1 MARGANLRNAPVGD
15 IVVQKN
21 GKLTPVTRPPLA
33 WYGGKGIDDVRTI
46 SSHFLLSLQGLWE
59 EEEGHSILK
68 RVAAQHPELIFSA
81 MVKLVNV
88 MRVEVGSPEDPFS
101 KLRSK
106 EAIIAKLEERAGPQA
121 RKLFEKFIKDVER
134 LQANQEE
141 VG

>member
-46 SSHFLLSLQGLWE
+46 SGHFLLSLQRLWE
-59 EEEGHSILK
+59 EEGDGILK
-68 RVAAQHPELIFSA
+68 RVAAHPELIFSG
-81 MVKLVNV
+81 MVKLMAV
-88 MRVEVGSPEDPFS
+88 MPVEVGSPGDSFS

-106 EAIIAKLEERAGPQA
+106 QAIIEKLEERAGPEA
-121 RKLFEKFIKDVER
+121 RKLFEKFVKDMAK
-134 LQANQEE
+134 LQAQREQEI
-141 VG
+141 G

>member
-59 EEEGHSILK
+59 EEGDSILK
-68 RVAAQHPELIFSA
+68 RVAAQHPELVLSA
-81 MVKLVNV
+81 MVKLVSV

-101 KLRSK
+101 KLGSK

-121 RKLFEKFIKDVER
+121 RKLFEKFIEEVER